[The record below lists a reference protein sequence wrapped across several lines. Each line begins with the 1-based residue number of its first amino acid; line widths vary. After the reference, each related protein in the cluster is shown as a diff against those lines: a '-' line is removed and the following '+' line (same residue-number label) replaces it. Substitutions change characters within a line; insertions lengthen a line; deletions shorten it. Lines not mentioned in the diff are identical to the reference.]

1 MATRLIWDQ
10 DHVSSS
16 PVTDTVSSDDTS
28 QSCFCEYNNLQMI
41 TRKEIPLMLRLACIQ
56 FTNMTKM
63 NFWMKNQKLVV
74 VLGNC
79 GEVRRLT

>member
-1 MATRLIWDQ
+1 
-10 DHVSSS
+10 
-16 PVTDTVSSDDTS
+16 
-28 QSCFCEYNNLQMI
+28 
-41 TRKEIPLMLRLACIQ
+41 MLRLACIQ

-79 GEVRRLT
+79 GEVRRLP